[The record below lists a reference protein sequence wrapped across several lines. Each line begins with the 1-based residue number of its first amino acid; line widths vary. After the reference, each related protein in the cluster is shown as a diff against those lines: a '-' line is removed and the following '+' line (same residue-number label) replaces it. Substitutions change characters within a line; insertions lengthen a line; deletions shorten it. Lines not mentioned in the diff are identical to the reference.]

1 VVPWAVLQGSGHE
14 NWLPAGM
21 IGAAF
26 ELMCEIE
33 PATGPDLTRVRRQI
47 AVLSGVADSFLV
59 PDNHL
64 GRATV
69 SSIAVARE
77 VAALGGSAIAC
88 VNSRDRNLLGFR
100 RDLLTAAAYGVNEFL
115 FVRGDDPAEGSRST
129 DLTVRRMIDEAH
141 AYEPRDFRVGAT
153 LRAGRPVPDWKQ
165 AADFLLVQVSYD
177 LDQLVAWRET
187 VSYAGKMLAGVMV
200 MASAKMAQTIADTV
214 PAIGVPEAL
223 IRQLGTDRDAGVD
236 VAVEMIDRIRSSG
249 CFDGVHLVPVGRY
262 NDIATRLRRR

>member
-1 VVPWAVLQGSGHE
+1 
-14 NWLPAGM
+14 
-21 IGAAF
+21 
-26 ELMCEIE
+26 
-33 PATGPDLTRVRRQI
+33 
-47 AVLSGVADSFLV
+47 
-59 PDNHL
+59 
-64 GRATV
+64 
-69 SSIAVARE
+69 
-77 VAALGGSAIAC
+77 
-88 VNSRDRNLLGFR
+88 
-100 RDLLTAAAYGVNEFL
+100 
-115 FVRGDDPAEGSRST
+115 
-129 DLTVRRMIDEAH
+129 MIDEAH

-214 PAIGVPEAL
+214 PEIGVPEAL

-262 NDIATRLRRR
+262 NDIATRLRHR

>member
-1 VVPWAVLQGSGHE
+1 
-14 NWLPAGM
+14 M
-21 IGAAF
+21 K
-26 ELMCEIE
+26 
-33 PATGPDLTRVRRQI
+33 
-47 AVLSGVADSFLV
+47 
-59 PDNHL
+59 
-64 GRATV
+64 
-69 SSIAVARE
+69 
-77 VAALGGSAIAC
+77 
-88 VNSRDRNLLGFR
+88 
-100 RDLLTAAAYGVNEFL
+100 
-115 FVRGDDPAEGSRST
+115 
-129 DLTVRRMIDEAH
+129 AH

-214 PAIGVPEAL
+214 PEIGVPEAL

-262 NDIATRLRRR
+262 NDIATRLRHR